1 MHTIQKKHMYNNT
14 PLVSVAIPAYKSIYL
29 QDAIDSVLGQ
39 SIQDIELIIVND
51 ASPNPIE
58 DVVRKYDDPRIRY
71 YCNAVNLGAKDP
83 VANWNKC
90 LSYATG
96 KYFCLL
102 CDDDI
107 YLPSFLEE
115 MVKLAESNKSCNVFK
130 SGVAIVDSNDKE
142 VGCYPESPAWESCYD
157 YIYNVSLRKRKQTI
171 SEWMFRR
178 EHIVSLGGY
187 EPVPLAWGSDYLSIM
202 KFAVNGGIASTTSCL
217 AVFRQSGLNLST
229 KSDSNVEA
237 KLQGILEYERKLNMI
252 ANNNPELSK
261 PIIFNAIKEIKIF
274 EQKALL
280 SGTSFRAMLRLF
292 SKLNSLGLSKVMWLN
307 STFKQMIKQIL
318 CIS

>member
-1 MHTIQKKHMYNNT
+1 MSNNN
-14 PLVSVAIPAYKSIYL
+14 PIISVAIPAYKSEFL
-29 QDAIDSVLGQ
+29 SEAIDSILDQ
-39 SIQDIELIIVND
+39 TIQDFELIIVND
-51 ASPNPIE
+51 ASPHPIDE
-58 DVVRKYDDPRIRY
+58 VVNKYQDSRIRY
-71 YCNAVNLGAKDP
+71 YCNAVNLGTKDP

-107 YLPSFLEE
+107 YLSSFLEE

-130 SGVAIVDSNDKE
+130 SGVSIVDSNDKE

-187 EPVPLAWGSDYLSIM
+187 EPVPLAWGADYLSIM
-202 KFAVNGGIASTTSCL
+202 KFAVEGGLASTNDRL
-217 AVFRQSGLNLST
+217 VKFRQSGLNLST
-229 KSDSNVEA
+229 MSDSNVEN
-237 KLQGILEYERKLNMI
+237 KLLGVLEYERKLRNLANSNSQLSDPVI
-252 ANNNPELSK
+252 AQS
-261 PIIFNAIKEIKIF
+261 IYDIKVF
-274 EQKALL
+274 EQKALF
-280 SGTSFRAMLRLF
+280 SGTSPKAMFRLYP
-292 SKLNSLGLSKVMWLN
+292 KLGSLGINSTMWLA
-307 STFKQMIKQIL
+307 STIKQIIKRIL
-318 CIS
+318 CVFS

>member
-1 MHTIQKKHMYNNT
+1 MSNKKC
-14 PLVSVAIPAYKSIYL
+14 LISIAIPTYKSEFL
-29 QDAIDSVLGQ
+29 SEAIDSILCQ
-39 SIQDIELIIVND
+39 TIQDFELIIVND
-51 ASPNPIE
+51 ASPHPIDE
-58 DVVRKYDDPRIRY
+58 VVNKYKDSRIRY

-130 SGVAIVDSNDKE
+130 SGVSIVDSNDKE

-187 EPVPLAWGSDYLSIM
+187 EPVPLAWGADYLSIM
-202 KFAVNGGIASTTSCL
+202 KFAVVGGMASTKDRL
-217 AVFRQSGLNLST
+217 VKFRQSGLNLST
-229 KSDSNVEA
+229 MSDSNVEN
-237 KLQGILEYERKLNMI
+237 KLLGVLEYERKLRILADSNSLLSDSII
-252 ANNNPELSK
+252 AKSIND
-261 PIIFNAIKEIKIF
+261 IKVF
-274 EQKALL
+274 EQKALF
-280 SGTSFRAMLRLF
+280 SGTSPKAMLRLYPKIDSF
-292 SKLNSLGLSKVMWLN
+292 GINTTMWLA
-307 STFKQMIKQIL
+307 STIKQIIKRIL
-318 CIS
+318 CVF